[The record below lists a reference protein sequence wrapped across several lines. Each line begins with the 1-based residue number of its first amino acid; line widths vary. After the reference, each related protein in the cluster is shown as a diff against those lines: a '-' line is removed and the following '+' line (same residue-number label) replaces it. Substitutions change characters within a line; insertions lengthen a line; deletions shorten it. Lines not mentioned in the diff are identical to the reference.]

1 MSWRVNHAQRY
12 RSLLC
17 RSAAQTEIARHSD
30 ELLRGEKIENFW
42 KPLNALFE
50 CFALGCPVSDKS
62 KLNKTLSTDVCR
74 ILFDSGDSRTSS
86 LGNATKCPTPGATL
100 EVGISWQTFFKN
112 HLFRDFFGKRNRC
125 NDGSRC
131 AKCLANQDCASGKVI
146 IVRSMWWG

>member
-74 ILFDSGDSRTSS
+74 ILFDSGDSRTSL
-86 LGNATKCPTPGATL
+86 LGNASKWPTAGATL
-100 EVGISWQTFFKN
+100 EVGISCQTFFKN

-131 AKCLANQDCASGKVI
+131 AECLANQDCASGKVI